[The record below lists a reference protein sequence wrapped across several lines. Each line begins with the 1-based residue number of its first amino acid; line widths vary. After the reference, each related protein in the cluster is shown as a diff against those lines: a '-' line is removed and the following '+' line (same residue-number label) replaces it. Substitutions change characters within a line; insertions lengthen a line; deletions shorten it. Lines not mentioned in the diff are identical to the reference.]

1 MHQHQPCPNPLELYK
16 NSRAL
21 NRIRVYSIIGTLY
34 LSHRRALKN
43 GYLSQQQQHLICWS
57 QNYYINFHQLDLM
70 LFLPGE
76 LEQAAEKICVTDSGA
91 TPNKPCI
98 FPFKFNGVLYNE
110 CTWTSAH
117 LTEHKPWCSTFVDET
132 GERSIFLMSEVDH
145 YQLPTIW
152 KSRSARFHKTLF
164 CSQNIFC
171 CLPACQQMCLRSPNM

>member
-1 MHQHQPCPNPLELYK
+1 M
-16 NSRAL
+16 
-21 NRIRVYSIIGTLY
+21 I
-34 LSHRRALKN
+34 
-43 GYLSQQQQHLICWS
+43 
-57 QNYYINFHQLDLM
+57 NYDLM
-70 LFLPGE
+70 LFLSGE

-171 CLPACQQMCLRSPNM
+171 CLPACQQMYLRSANM